1 MEFGVQFFPS
11 VGPDKRSAEQYWGE
25 ALQLTQRAEQLGYAN
40 VRTVEHYFHPYG
52 GYSPDP
58 LIFLSAAAAMTR
70 TIRLI
75 TGAVLPVFNNPLKLA
90 GQIGM
95 VDAISKGRL
104 EVGFAR
110 AFLPHEFARFGIS
123 MDESRSRFDEGLE
136 QIRRLLEEENVTAQ
150 GRFHSFEKVT
160 SLPRPT
166 QKPRPPFW
174 IAALS
179 TKESFETAGRQGHHL
194 MGIPLAG
201 AQMAELIKIYRDA
214 WKAAGHPG
222 QGRVMLAF
230 HMFCAETREK
240 AAAIAREPLNIYLRS
255 IVNAA
260 SDWMS
265 GVASKDYP
273 NYQKTIEFLSK
284 ETFESQVAKGGAWI
298 GTPGMPTHVG
308 FDGPALKG
316 AENVVLPGAD
326 HRETSFSPQAFVEM
340 YRFITGREP
349 STRGITPEASVV
361 LDGKVSGLGLNNE
374 PGRGGEV
381 NNIPLALATVEA
393 FAVDVKTGERLGPAV
408 HHQVTG
414 AGGRWGPFTASP
426 SAHYE
431 FVISAPGYATTHIY
445 RSPFPRSSDIVDIK
459 SQPSADCVSGRSVPS
474 ST

>member
-11 VGPDKRSAEQYWGE
+11 VGPDRKSAEQYWGE
-25 ALQLTQRAEQLGYAN
+25 ALQLTQLAERLGYAN

-58 LIFLSAAAAMTR
+58 LIFLSAAGAITR
-70 TIRLI
+70 TIRLV

-95 VDAISKGRL
+95 VDAISNGRV
-104 EVGFAR
+104 EIGFAR

-123 MDESRSRFDEGLE
+123 MDESRARFDEGVE

-160 SLPRPT
+160 SMPRPT

-179 TKESFETAGRQGHHL
+179 TKDSFENAGRLGHHL

-201 AQMAELIKIYRDA
+201 AQMAELLNIYRGA
-214 WKAAGHPG
+214 WTAAGHPG
-222 QGRVMLAF
+222 RGRVMLAF

-240 AAAIAREPLNIYLRS
+240 AAAIAREPLNIYLKS

-273 NYQKTIEFLSK
+273 NYQKMIEFISK
-284 ETFESQVAKGGAWI
+284 ETFETQVEKGSAWV
-298 GTPGMPTHVG
+298 GTPDDIRKAITQYDNEVGGFESASLQVNFGMIPY
-308 FDGPALKG
+308 
-316 AENVVLPGAD
+316 AEA
-326 HRETSFSPQAFVEM
+326 
-340 YRFITGREP
+340 
-349 STRGITPEASVV
+349 EASMKLFARDV
-361 LDGKVSGLGLNNE
+361 
-374 PGRGGEV
+374 
-381 NNIPLALATVEA
+381 IPH
-393 FAVDVKTGERLGPAV
+393 FQR
-408 HHQVTG
+408 
-414 AGGRWGPFTASP
+414 
-426 SAHYE
+426 
-431 FVISAPGYATTHIY
+431 
-445 RSPFPRSSDIVDIK
+445 
-459 SQPSADCVSGRSVPS
+459 
-474 ST
+474 